1 MDASIGCQK
10 AVQDLAGDNEEIREE
25 LWEIMGWFPSIEMM
39 RNHVRGLIKVMR
51 EDEKEVLDEAGDKDK
66 KKKREPKKKVMG
78 VVRRSE
84 RLKKL
89 QNN

>member
-10 AVQDLAGDNEEIREE
+10 AVQDLAGDNEEIREQ
-25 LWEIMGWFPSIEMM
+25 LWEIMGWFPSNEMM
-39 RNHVRGLIKVMR
+39 RNHVCGLIKVMR

-66 KKKREPKKKVMG
+66 KKREPKKKVLG
-78 VVRRSE
+78 VVRRLE

>member
-10 AVQDLAGDNEEIREE
+10 AVQDLAGDNEEIREQ
-25 LWEIMGWFPSIEMM
+25 LWEIMGWFPSNEMM
-39 RNHVRGLIKVMR
+39 RNHVCGLIKVMR

-66 KKKREPKKKVMG
+66 KKKREPKKKAMG
-78 VVRRSE
+78 VVRRLE